1 VTGDVTIERCACGG
15 YLNADYSSPRDVAAK
30 VEAHRLTLRHREWAA
45 RMGYG
50 APWSR
55 EIRK

>member
-15 YLNADYSSPRDVAAK
+15 WINADYASPKDVAFK
-30 VEAHRLTLRHREWAA
+30 VEAHRLTQRHREWAA

-50 APWSR
+50 APWV
-55 EIRK
+55 RKP